1 MPRFPVH
8 TVEDA
13 PDDARA
19 DLEAMQAAMGKV
31 LNIHGGMAH
40 SPVVLAAY
48 RGIGR
53 AITEHST
60 YDARTREAVALAVGG
75 VDKCAYCQSAHTVAG
90 TRAGLSDEEALAIRY
105 GKPTGDD
112 KLDSLLDVAREITGG
127 VGYVADGTWEQ
138 ARDSG
143 WSVEQ
148 LEELFAHVAANLYTN
163 YFNHFAGTELDVP
176 EAPELEST
184 T

>member
-8 TVEDA
+8 TVDDSPA
-13 PDDARA
+13 DARA

-48 RGIGR
+48 RGMGR
-53 AITEHST
+53 AITEHGT
-60 YDARTREAVALAVGG
+60 YDGRTREAVALAVAG
-75 VDKCAYCQSAHTVAG
+75 VDKCAYCQSAHTVGG
-90 TRAGLSDEEALAIRY
+90 TRAGLSEEDTLVIRH

-112 KLDSLLDVAREITGG
+112 RLDSLLALAREITGD
-127 VGYVADGTWEQ
+127 VGHVQDATWQQ
-138 ARDSG
+138 ALDAG
-143 WSVEQ
+143 WSVEE
-148 LEELFAHVAANLYTN
+148 LEELYAHVAVNLYTN